1 MKIAT
6 KRIILYAL
14 SALFALC
21 VGFTVAFSVQKTA
34 YADDPTVVNLKIH
47 TDSPTQYQ
55 NNALNGTTYWTSLC
69 FLNAD
74 DANNQGVST
83 GETSG
88 YNFSDLLSKTTYTG
102 AANTI
107 NYCPASVWGWPTNTK
122 STTFRFIYLRT
133 ANSPTEGDTV
143 AISAGAWFTTGGTI
157 NEKYVLAEDINL
169 RFNGTGWEIYVPYVE
184 PTVKNVSF
192 LKIDD
197 TWNNYAYS
205 QGGYTRYSLV
215 KFTGGISTGSH
226 VAGNMDMSNLK
237 ANTTYT
243 GSDLSWDF
251 ISSSL
256 IYGENNANNNLI
268 IFRTSA
274 NPAEGDT
281 LEIKA
286 GAWFITGGTINEKY
300 VLTSDINLEFN
311 GTTWEVRVLEP
322 TTVEITYDKIADQ
335 NSAPIGN
342 PVSFYLTRL
351 FFDKKISAGV
361 KAEKD
366 FSNLNANTTYTG
378 SDTEYFWQSGNDV
391 GFPENTT
398 DYKFIYLKTMTQPKN
413 GDEISV
419 KAGAWFITGGTINE
433 KYVLAEDMN
442 LRFNGT
448 GWEIYVPYVEPTVKN
463 VSFLKIDD
471 TWNNYAYSQGGYTRY
486 SLVKFTGGISTGSH
500 VAGNMDMSNLK
511 ANTTYTGSDLSW
523 DFISSSLIYGEN
535 NANNNLIIF
544 RTSANPAEGDTLEIK
559 AGAWFITGGTINEKY
574 VLTSD
579 INLEFNGT
587 TWEVRVLEPT
597 TVEITYDKIADQ
609 NSAPIGNPV
618 SFYLTRL
625 FFDKKISA
633 GVKAEKDFSNLNAN
647 TTYTGSDTEYF
658 WQSGNDVG
666 FPENTTDYKFI
677 YLKTMTQPKNGDE
690 IIVNAGA
697 WFTTGGTINEKYVL
711 AEDMNLRFDGT
722 AWGTVGQF
730 AIERVLWNGS
740 DQSGK
745 NGAQLTAWGIEND
758 GAAAARPLVG
768 TCALLSVGT
777 FSIAAT
783 ANLASSITG
792 IKYNGTPISEVDGAL
807 VAEWLTHLFIYVPYR
822 TGLITI
828 EEGAFV
834 GNKYADKEYHY
845 ILNEHSSYAVWVQ
858 AVNPQ
863 LIDGEWVD
871 LYGKQE
877 VKFSCVNVSW
887 NNVRNYASGDKR
899 LVQTILDFDYT
910 DENRP
915 ETPEGETAPILWLG
929 KAASSTP
936 SAVAKRITVN
946 GVKLSEISGAYVDYS
961 QGFNHMYIVLPESA
975 LLPTASYPAAKLEI
989 KENAVFEDSVLPEL
1003 TLTFIG
1009 GSWVVG
1015 EFEEYELPADGYT
1028 TISDIAGAD
1037 SVKIPVGGTPAYV
1050 IDGED
1055 VDFRFLLSA
1064 DAIIKNGAPAG
1075 YMTLYL
1081 NSTQNKNWD
1090 GFRFEFCFNWAT
1102 LQYVVNVYDASMV
1115 NQEEVAAGGSGHK
1128 LLGTFPVG
1136 FAAKDY
1142 ASFVV
1147 IITESDGL
1155 YNIVIVEDGFKLGEI
1170 TGIAPRG
1177 ENIGDAMLISSP
1189 LTDWTLRDYKIGD
1202 VSAPMIYVNTREE
1215 YFLEEGDEVPEFEY
1229 RIYDRTDVISDVM
1242 TEIVPDEDALD
1253 DESKLKAGEYEF
1265 LIVATDKSGNETVK
1279 KIILHV
1285 AGEQKFTITFDG
1297 QNGTECVFGS
1307 LITKPE
1313 DPTKAATNRV
1323 YYAFDGWYNGE
1334 TKWDFA
1340 NDTVSSDLNLVS
1352 RFIEKD
1358 VLYKITFTGV
1368 GEEDVEI
1375 YAKYGAQVDVAFLE
1389 KSGFDV
1395 VLKVD
1400 GESVDRI
1407 IVRGDTTVA
1416 VSYAKN
1422 GGGDSG
1428 KKGGCGSEINSGYI
1442 IIPALLTLA
1451 GVMILRK
1458 KEN

>member
-21 VGFTVAFSVQKTA
+21 VGFAVAFSVQNAA
-34 YADDPTVVNLKIH
+34 YADEPTVVNLKIH
-47 TDSPTQYQ
+47 TANPTQYQ
-55 NNALNGTTYWTSLC
+55 NNALNNTTYWTSLC

-107 NYCPASVWGWPTNTK
+107 NYYPASIWGWATNTK
-122 STTFRFIYLRT
+122 SATFRFIYLRT

-256 IYGENNANNNLI
+256 IYGENSANNNLI

-351 FFDKKISAGV
+351 YFDKKISAGV

-398 DYKFIYLKTMTQPKN
+398 DYKFIYLKTTTLPN
-413 GDEISV
+413 TGDEISV
-419 KAGAWFITGGTINE
+419 KAGAWFITGGT
-433 KYVLAEDMN
+433 V
-442 LRFNGT
+442 
-448 GWEIYVPYVEPTVKN
+448 
-463 VSFLKIDD
+463 
-471 TWNNYAYSQGGYTRY
+471 
-486 SLVKFTGGISTGSH
+486 
-500 VAGNMDMSNLK
+500 
-511 ANTTYTGSDLSW
+511 
-523 DFISSSLIYGEN
+523 
-535 NANNNLIIF
+535 
-544 RTSANPAEGDTLEIK
+544 
-559 AGAWFITGGTINEKY
+559 
-574 VLTSD
+574 
-579 INLEFNGT
+579 
-587 TWEVRVLEPT
+587 
-597 TVEITYDKIADQ
+597 
-609 NSAPIGNPV
+609 
-618 SFYLTRL
+618 
-625 FFDKKISA
+625 
-633 GVKAEKDFSNLNAN
+633 
-647 TTYTGSDTEYF
+647 
-658 WQSGNDVG
+658 
-666 FPENTTDYKFI
+666 
-677 YLKTMTQPKNGDE
+677 
-690 IIVNAGA
+690 
-697 WFTTGGTINEKYVL
+697 NEKYVL

-758 GAAAARPLVG
+758 GAAAAKPLVG

-777 FSIAAT
+777 LSVAAT

-845 ILNEHSSYAVWVQ
+845 ILNEHSSSVVWVQ

-910 DENRP
+910 DKNRP
-915 ETPEGETAPILWLG
+915 EVQEGETAPILWLG
-929 KAASSTP
+929 KASSSVP

-946 GVKLSEISGAYVDYS
+946 GVKLSEIAGAYVDYS
-961 QGFNHMYIVLPESA
+961 QGYNHMFVVIPESA
-975 LLPTASYPAAKLEI
+975 LIPTAEYPATKLEI
-989 KENAVFEDSVLPEL
+989 LENAVFEDSVLPQL
-1003 TLTFIG
+1003 TLTLIG
-1009 GSWVVG
+1009 GAWVVG
-1015 EFEEYELPADGYT
+1015 EFEQYDLPADGYKT
-1028 TISDIAGAD
+1028 VADVSGSDTI
-1037 SVKIPVGGTPAYV
+1037 KIYANTQAASV
-1050 IDGED
+1050 IDGEN

-1064 DAIIKNGAPAG
+1064 DSIMKNGAPAG

-1081 NSTQNKNWD
+1081 KATQDRNWD
-1090 GFRFEFCFNWAT
+1090 GFRFDFRFDWTT
-1102 LQYVVNVYDASMV
+1102 LRYVVNVYDASTV
-1115 NQEEVAAGGSGHK
+1115 NQEEVDEGGSGHK

-1136 FAAKDY
+1136 FAAKDC
-1142 ASFVV
+1142 ASFAF
-1147 IITESDGL
+1147 IITEENGL
-1155 YNIVIVEDGFKLGEI
+1155 YNIVIVEDGLKLGEI
-1170 TGIAPRG
+1170 TGVNLRG
-1177 ENIGDAMLISSP
+1177 DRIGNAMLVYSP
-1189 LTDWTLRDYKIGD
+1189 LVEWTLRNYKAGD
-1202 VSAPMIYVNTREE
+1202 VSAPVVYVNTREE
-1215 YFLEEGDEVPEFEY
+1215 YFLEEGDVVPEFEY
-1229 RIYDRTDVISDVM
+1229 RIYDRTDATEDVA
-1242 TEIVPDEDALD
+1242 TEVRYDESALD
-1253 DESKLKAGEYEF
+1253 NEEKLIAGEYEF
-1265 LIVATDKSGNETVK
+1265 EIIATDQNGNIAVK

-1285 AGEQKFTITFDG
+1285 AGEQRFTITFDG
-1297 QNGTECVFGS
+1297 KNGVEYVFGS
-1307 LITKPE
+1307 LIEEPE
-1313 DPTKAATNRV
+1313 TPAKAATTRV
-1323 YYAFDGWYNGE
+1323 YYVFDGWYNGE
-1334 TKWDFA
+1334 VKWDFA

-1352 RFIEKD
+1352 RFTEKD
-1358 VLYKITFTGV
+1358 VLYKITFTGL
-1368 GEEDVEI
+1368 GDEDVEV
-1375 YAKYGAQVDVAFLE
+1375 YAKYGAQPDLSFLE
-1389 KSGFDV
+1389 KSGYNV

-1407 IVRGDTTVA
+1407 IVMGDTTVA

-1442 IIPALLTLA
+1442 IIPVLLTLA

>member
-21 VGFTVAFSVQKTA
+21 VGFTVAFSVQNTA

-47 TDSPTQYQ
+47 TANPTQYQ

-107 NYCPASVWGWPTNTK
+107 NYYPASIWGWATNTK
-122 STTFRFIYLRT
+122 SATFRFIYLRT
-133 ANSPTEGDTV
+133 ANNPTEGDTV

-192 LKIDD
+192 LKIDN

-256 IYGENNANNNLI
+256 IYGENSANNNLI
-268 IFRTSA
+268 IFRTSD

-351 FFDKKISAGV
+351 YFDKKISAGV

-398 DYKFIYLKTMTQPKN
+398 DYKFIYLKTTTLPN
-413 GDEISV
+413 TGDEISV
-419 KAGAWFITGGTINE
+419 KAGAWFITGGT
-433 KYVLAEDMN
+433 V
-442 LRFNGT
+442 
-448 GWEIYVPYVEPTVKN
+448 
-463 VSFLKIDD
+463 
-471 TWNNYAYSQGGYTRY
+471 
-486 SLVKFTGGISTGSH
+486 
-500 VAGNMDMSNLK
+500 
-511 ANTTYTGSDLSW
+511 
-523 DFISSSLIYGEN
+523 
-535 NANNNLIIF
+535 
-544 RTSANPAEGDTLEIK
+544 
-559 AGAWFITGGTINEKY
+559 
-574 VLTSD
+574 
-579 INLEFNGT
+579 
-587 TWEVRVLEPT
+587 
-597 TVEITYDKIADQ
+597 
-609 NSAPIGNPV
+609 
-618 SFYLTRL
+618 
-625 FFDKKISA
+625 
-633 GVKAEKDFSNLNAN
+633 
-647 TTYTGSDTEYF
+647 
-658 WQSGNDVG
+658 
-666 FPENTTDYKFI
+666 
-677 YLKTMTQPKNGDE
+677 
-690 IIVNAGA
+690 
-697 WFTTGGTINEKYVL
+697 NEKYVL

-758 GAAAARPLVG
+758 GAAAAKPSVG

-777 FSIAAT
+777 LSVAAT

-915 ETPEGETAPILWLG
+915 EVQEGETAPILWLG
-929 KAASSTP
+929 KASSTVH

-946 GVKLSEISGAYVDYS
+946 GVKLSEIAGAYVDYS
-961 QGFNHMYIVLPESA
+961 QGYNHMFVVIPESA
-975 LLPTASYPAAKLEI
+975 LIPTAEYPATKLEI
-989 KENAVFEDSVLPEL
+989 LENAVFEDSVLPQL
-1003 TLTFIG
+1003 TLTLIG
-1009 GSWVVG
+1009 GAWVVG
-1015 EFEEYELPADGYT
+1015 EFEQYDLPSDGYKT
-1028 TISDIAGAD
+1028 VADVSDSD
-1037 SVKIPVGGTPAYV
+1037 TVKIYANTQAASV
-1050 IDGED
+1050 IDGEN

-1064 DAIIKNGAPAG
+1064 DSIMKNGAPAG

-1081 NSTQNKNWD
+1081 KATQDRNWD
-1090 GFRFEFCFNWAT
+1090 GFRFDFRFDWTT
-1102 LQYVVNVYDASMV
+1102 LRYVVNVYDASTV
-1115 NQEEVAAGGSGHK
+1115 NQEEVDEGGSGHK

-1136 FAAKDY
+1136 FAAKDC
-1142 ASFVV
+1142 ASFAF
-1147 IITESDGL
+1147 IITEENGL
-1155 YNIVIVEDGFKLGEI
+1155 YNIVIVEDGLKLGEI
-1170 TGIAPRG
+1170 TGVNLRG
-1177 ENIGDAMLISSP
+1177 DRIGNAMLVYSP
-1189 LTDWTLRDYKIGD
+1189 LVEWTLRNYKAGD
-1202 VSAPMIYVNTREE
+1202 VSAPVVYVNTREE
-1215 YFLEEGDEVPEFEY
+1215 YFLEEGDVVPEFEY
-1229 RIYDRTDVISDVM
+1229 RIYDRTDATEDVA
-1242 TEIVPDEDALD
+1242 TEVRYDESALD
-1253 DESKLKAGEYEF
+1253 NEEKLIAGEYEF
-1265 LIVATDKSGNETVK
+1265 EIIATDQNGNIAVK

-1285 AGEQKFTITFDG
+1285 AGEQRFTITFDG
-1297 QNGTECVFGS
+1297 KNGVEYVFGS
-1307 LITKPE
+1307 LIEEPE
-1313 DPTKAATNRV
+1313 TPAKAATTRV
-1323 YYAFDGWYNGE
+1323 YYVFDGWYNGE
-1334 TKWDFA
+1334 VKWDFA

-1352 RFIEKD
+1352 RFTEKD
-1358 VLYKITFTGV
+1358 VLYKITLTGL
-1368 GEEDVEI
+1368 GDEDVEV
-1375 YAKYGAQVDVAFLE
+1375 YAKYGAQPDLSFLE
-1389 KSGFDV
+1389 KSGYNV

-1442 IIPALLTLA
+1442 IIPVLLTLA